1 MLEAQVSIPFLSLQQ
16 EYFLKTTVFKVII
29 PI

>member
-1 MLEAQVSIPFLSLQQ
+1 MLEAQVSIPFLSSQQ